1 MDSFIGFSRLFQ
13 DDAEIPWNVSGTA
26 DSGNNKS
33 PPTGGPRQHWFSCSL
48 EPESE
53 IQVSQGCA
61 ACGGSRGLEG
71 GGSSLWGTRCPWA
84 VAASLQP
91 LPPSLRGFS
100 SVRTPVV
107 GLRAALIQDDLI
119 LKILHF
125 ITSARTP
132 FPNNV
137 IT

>member
-71 GGSSLWGTRCPWA
+71 GGSFRACPASGAPGVPGLWPRHSSLYLHLCVVSPLSGLQ
-84 VAASLQP
+84 SL
-91 LPPSLRGFS
+91 
-100 SVRTPVV
+100 
-107 GLRAALIQDDLI
+107 D
-119 LKILHF
+119 
-125 ITSARTP
+125 
-132 FPNNV
+132 
-137 IT
+137 